1 MASVNALANQGG
13 YKMSYAIIRN
23 AKYKRE
29 NLKGIFRHNERRNK
43 NYSNKNI
50 EKEKSYLNYSIKSPL
65 YNYEKEFDRIRKEY
79 NLKGQIKTV
88 SNIACEYIIT
98 SDKEFFENI
107 GEQETKRYF
116 ETAYKFVCEYKNLG
130 EQYILSAKVHMDE
143 ESPHMHLVF
152 IPVIHT
158 KDKNG
163 NAIDKIACSEFWKAK
178 DSYRQLQN
186 AFHSYIT
193 ANGFD
198 LERGNSGERVHL
210 SVEDYK
216 KITNFENTKTVLK
229 DIKLEL
235 PESYDI
241 KNIGKLVR
249 NRDEKIQELVV
260 EPRDKMIK
268 EQQEQISLLYLTLQ
282 SQINTV
288 ERASKYEKERKS
300 IMCENRELKEK
311 CENIEKD
318 YSVKIKEEIKK
329 VKNKY
334 EDEIYQ
340 LEKENNFLRK
350 VINTFQ
356 KTVDKF
362 IHWICIKF
370 SISSEEGFI
379 RDFEFENDTFLNPE
393 RQIEY
398 EEELEYEEL

>member
-1 MASVNALANQGG
+1 M
-13 YKMSYAIIRN
+13 
-23 AKYKRE
+23 
-29 NLKGIFRHNERRNK
+29 
-43 NYSNKNI
+43 NYSLKDTQFT
-50 EKEKSYLNYSIKSPL
+50 
-65 YNYEKEFDRIRKEY
+65 YEKEFDRIRKEY

-88 SNIACEYIIT
+88 SNIICEYINT
-98 SDKEFFENI
+98 SDKAFFDTI
-107 GEQETKRYF
+107 GEDGTKRYF
-116 ETAYKFVCEYKNLG
+116 ETAYKFVCKYKNLG

-152 IPVIHT
+152 IPVVHT
-158 KDKNG
+158 TDNKG
-163 NAIDKIACSEFWKAK
+163 NAIDKIACSEFWEAK

-198 LERGNSGERVHL
+198 LERGNPSERVHL

-229 DIKLEL
+229 DIKLDL
-235 PESYDI
+235 PETPDVKSF
-241 KNIGKLVR
+241 GKLVK

-282 SQINTV
+282 NQVNTV

-311 CENIEKD
+311 CENMEKN
-318 YSVKIKEEIKK
+318 YSVKLKEEIQK
-329 VKNKY
+329 VENKY

-340 LEKENNFLRK
+340 LEKENSLLRK

-362 IHWICIKF
+362 IHWVCTKF
-370 SISSEEGFI
+370 SVSSEEKFI
-379 RDFEFENDTFLNPE
+379 RDFEFENGIYLDPVK
-393 RQIEY
+393 QIEY
-398 EEELEYEEL
+398 EEELEDEYEM

>member
-1 MASVNALANQGG
+1 
-13 YKMSYAIIRN
+13 MSYVIIRN
-23 AKYKRE
+23 TKYKRE
-29 NLKGIFRHNERRNK
+29 NLKGIFRHNERINK
-43 NYSNKNI
+43 NYSNDNI
-50 EKEKSYLNYSIKSPL
+50 DKEKSYLNYSLKSPQ
-65 YNYEKEFDRIRKEY
+65 YSYEKEFDRIRKEY

-88 SNIACEYIIT
+88 SNIICEYIIT
-98 SDKEFFENI
+98 SDKAFFDTI
-107 GEQETKRYF
+107 GEDETKRYF
-116 ETAYKFVCEYKNLG
+116 ETAYKFVCEYKELG

-143 ESPHMHLVF
+143 ETPHMHLVF
-152 IPVIHT
+152 IPVVHT
-158 KDKNG
+158 TDKKG
-163 NAIDKIACSEFWKAK
+163 NNIDKIACSEFWEAK

-198 LERGNSGERVHL
+198 LERGNPSERVHL

-229 DIKLEL
+229 DIKLDL
-235 PESYDI
+235 PETPDVKSF
-241 KNIGKLVR
+241 GKLVK

-282 SQINTV
+282 NQVNTV

-311 CENIEKD
+311 CENMEKN
-318 YSVKIKEEIKK
+318 YSVKLKEEIQK
-329 VKNKY
+329 VENKY

-340 LEKENNFLRK
+340 LEKENSLLRK

-362 IHWICIKF
+362 IHWVCTKF
-370 SISSEEGFI
+370 SVSSEEKFI
-379 RDFEFENDTFLNPE
+379 RDFEFENGIYLDPVK
-393 RQIEY
+393 QIEY
-398 EEELEYEEL
+398 EEELEDEYEM

>member
-1 MASVNALANQGG
+1 
-13 YKMSYAIIRN
+13 MSYAIIRN
-23 AKYKRE
+23 AKYKSE
-29 NLKGIFRHNERRNK
+29 NLKGIYRHNERRNT
-43 NYSNKNI
+43 NYSNRNI
-50 EKEKSYLNYSIKSPL
+50 DKDKSYLNYSLKSPQFT
-65 YNYEKEFDRIRKEY
+65 YEKEFQRIRKEY

-88 SNIACEYIIT
+88 SNIVCEYIIT
-98 SDKEFFENI
+98 SDKAFFETI
-107 GEQETKRYF
+107 GENETKRYF
-116 ETAYKFVCEYKNLG
+116 ETAYKFVCEYKDLG

-143 ESPHMHLVF
+143 ETPHMHLVF
-152 IPVIHT
+152 IPVVHT
-158 KDKNG
+158 TDKKG
-163 NAIDKIACSEFWKAK
+163 NNIDKIACSEFWEAK

-198 LERGNSGERVHL
+198 LERGNPSERVHL

-229 DIKLEL
+229 DIKLDL
-235 PESYDI
+235 PETPDVKSF
-241 KNIGKLVR
+241 GKLVK

-282 SQINTV
+282 NQVNTV

-311 CENIEKD
+311 CENMEKN
-318 YSVKIKEEIKK
+318 YSVKLKEEIQK
-329 VKNKY
+329 VENKY

-340 LEKENNFLRK
+340 LEKENSLLRK

-362 IHWICIKF
+362 IHWVCTKF
-370 SISSEEGFI
+370 SVSSEEKFI
-379 RDFEFENDTFLNPE
+379 RDFEFENGIYLDPVK
-393 RQIEY
+393 QIEY
-398 EEELEYEEL
+398 EEELEDEYEM

>member
-1 MASVNALANQGG
+1 
-13 YKMSYAIIRN
+13 MSYAIIRN

-50 EKEKSYLNYSIKSPL
+50 NKEKSYLNYSLKDTQFT
-65 YNYEKEFDRIRKEY
+65 YEKEFDRIRKKY

-88 SNIACEYIIT
+88 SNIICEYIIT
-98 SDKEFFENI
+98 SDKTFFNTI
-107 GEQETKRYF
+107 GEYETKRYF
-116 ETAYKFVCEYKNLG
+116 ETAYKFVCEYKDLG

-152 IPVIHT
+152 IPVVHT
-158 KDKNG
+158 TDKKG
-163 NAIDKIACSEFWKAK
+163 NTIDKIACSEFWKAK

-198 LERGNSGERVHL
+198 LERGNPSERVHL

-216 KITNFENTKTVLK
+216 RITNFENTKTVLK

-235 PESYDI
+235 PETPDVKSF
-241 KNIGKLVR
+241 GKLVR

-260 EPRDKMIK
+260 QPRDNMIK

-282 SQINTV
+282 NQVNTV
-288 ERASKYEKERKS
+288 ERASKYEKERKC

-318 YSVKIKEEIKK
+318 YSVKLKEEIQK
-329 VKNKY
+329 VENKY

-340 LEKENNFLRK
+340 LENENNFLRK
-350 VINTFQ
+350 VINKFQ
-356 KTVDKF
+356 KTVYKF
-362 IHWICIKF
+362 IHWVCKKF
-370 SISSEEGFI
+370 SVSSEEEFI
-379 RDFEFENDTFLNPE
+379 RDFQIENDTYLDPE
-393 RQIEY
+393 KQIGY
-398 EEELEYEEL
+398 EEELEYEEMEW